1 MRQPQTSCQ
10 AQTQEGCADDPR
22 RPKRGRYGQPATE
35 AEPEAQPVEM
45 EKSNRLRLLEVTPP
59 PHLQARVQKHARTRE
74 APKGSW
80 TNH

>member
-1 MRQPQTSCQ
+1 VRQPQTSCQ

-22 RPKRGRYGQPATE
+22 RPKRCRYAQPATE

-59 PHLQARVQKHARTRE
+59 TPLAGQGSEARTHTRSTE
-74 APKGSW
+74 GFVD
-80 TNH
+80 